1 MAFDHQ
7 ALEKKWQKKWE
18 KGQCWKAQVDW
29 SKPKFYALGMFPY
42 PSGSGLHI
50 GHLASY
56 TPTEIIARYKR
67 ARGFNVLHPMGY
79 DAFGLPAE
87 QYAIQTGIHPSV
99 ITHQA
104 ISNFRRQL
112 QSFGYSF
119 DWSREINTC
128 SPDYYKWTQFLFLQF
143 FKKTLAYQKKTP
155 VNWCPVLKTILAN
168 EEVIDGKSERGSH
181 PVIKKPVKQWL
192 LAITKYSERLLKDMC
207 FLDWPERTIEGQKN
221 WIGKSEGADIFFPIK
236 NHPEKHIEVFT
247 TRPDTLFGVTF
258 MVLSP
263 EHPLL
268 KEITTEKHKKAVQD
282 YQEKT
287 LSLSDVDR
295 KKGESKTGVW
305 TGAYALHPW
314 TQEEIPVY
322 VADYVLMDYGTGAIM
337 AVPAHDER
345 DWAFAKTFDLPIKQ
359 VITRESRAEPAPMA
373 EPASRR
379 TQDVPETQ
387 ESSSF
392 PQQRES
398 LQDLKHTSHP
408 QTEAEHSFLLDTGD
422 GMHINSDFLNGLN
435 NKEAIERVIIEL
447 EKQKKGNRKTQYKLK
462 DWNFSR
468 QRYWGEPFPV
478 VHFKGGVKPVDET
491 ELPVVLPETANYEP
505 SSAGEPPLAREP
517 HFIQYKNPLTGEMGK
532 REDSTMPG
540 YAGSSWYFLR
550 YTDPHNDKAPFDFEK
565 QKYWMPVDLY
575 VGGPEHTVGHLLYA
589 RFWQKF
595 LYDLKMVSH
604 KEPFKKLR
612 HQGMILGEDNHKMS
626 KSRGNTVNPDLLR
639 DKYGADTIRVF
650 ISFLGPMEKD
660 KPWSS
665 QGIEGS
671 RRFLQR
677 VWRLC
682 FDEKGQA
689 LPEKGEMTK
698 DLNELLN
705 RTIKKVTE
713 DIETFSFNT
722 AISTLMIFVNTLYRK
737 DIRNHKMLKTLSQ
750 LLQPFAPHI
759 AEEIWSALGGE
770 GFVSLSQWPAFEEE
784 NVTEKQTHIGVQV
797 NGKIRGAIACSNTEK
812 ESVVLKLAKAEPHIQ
827 NKLQGK
833 KIKKVIYKPGR
844 ILNIIVD

>member
-1 MAFDHQ
+1 MAFDHR

-18 KGQCWKAQVDW
+18 ESQCWKVEIDFN
-29 SKPKFYALGMFPY
+29 KPKFYALPMFPY

-67 ARGFNVLHPMGY
+67 AKGFNVLHPMGY

-104 ISNFRRQL
+104 INNFRRQL
-112 QSFGYSF
+112 KSFGYSF

-143 FKKTLAYQKKTP
+143 FKKKLAYQKKIP
-155 VNWCPVLKTILAN
+155 VNWCPALKTILAN
-168 EEVIDGKSERGSH
+168 EEVIDGKSERGGH

-192 LAITKYSERLLKDMC
+192 LAITNYAERLLQDMP
-207 FLDWPERTIEGQKN
+207 LLNWPERTIEGQKN
-221 WIGKSEGADIFFPIK
+221 WIGKSEGASIFFPIQ
-236 NHPEKHIEVFT
+236 NHKGKQIEVFT

-268 KEITTEKHKKAVQD
+268 PEITVDKYKKVVQD
-282 YQEKT
+282 YQNKA
-287 LSLSDVDR
+287 LSISDVDR
-295 KKGESKTGVW
+295 KKGESKTGVF
-305 TGAYALHPW
+305 TGAVVLHPF
-314 TQEEIPVY
+314 TQEAIPVY

-345 DWAFAKTFDLPIKQ
+345 DWDFAKAFDLPVKQ
-359 VITRESRAEPAPMA
+359 VIRSQEPAKG
-373 EPASRR
+373 E
-379 TQDVPETQ
+379 Q
-387 ESSSF
+387 SS
-392 PQQRES
+392 
-398 LQDLKHTSHP
+398 LLHIDDGIHI
-408 QTEAEHSFLLDTGD
+408 HSE
-422 GMHINSDFLNGLN
+422 FLNGLDN
-435 NKEAIERVIIEL
+435 QSAIERVIQEL
-447 EKQKKGNRKTQYKLK
+447 EKQGSGSRKTQYKLK

-468 QRYWGEPFPV
+468 QRYWGEPFPI
-478 VHFKGGVKPVDET
+478 VHFKEGARAVDEKD
-491 ELPVVLPETANYEP
+491 LPVVLPETANYEP
-505 SSAGEPPLAREP
+505 SSEGEPPLAREP
-517 HFIQYKNPLTGEMGK
+517 EFIQYTDPVTGERGL

-540 YAGSSWYFLR
+540 YAGSAWYFLR
-550 YTDPHNDKAPFDFEK
+550 YIDPHNEKEPFDFEK

-575 VGGPEHTVGHLLYA
+575 LGGPEHTVGHLLYA

-604 KEPFKKLR
+604 KEPFKKLK
-612 HQGMILGEDNHKMS
+612 HQGMILGEDNQKMS
-626 KSRGNTVNPDLLR
+626 KSRNNTTNPDLLR
-639 DKYGADTIRVF
+639 EQYGADTIRVF

-682 FDEKGQA
+682 FDEKGQV

-698 DLNELLN
+698 DLKALLN

-713 DIETFSFNT
+713 DIETFNFNT

-737 DIRNHKMLKTLSQ
+737 QIRNHQALQVLSQ

-759 AEEIWSALGGE
+759 AEQMWEALGGE
-770 GFVSLSQWPAFEEE
+770 GFVSLSQWPTFKEEDRIE
-784 NVTEKQTHIGVQV
+784 AKTRIGVQV
-797 NGKIRGAIACSNTEK
+797 NGKARGAITCSNTDS
-812 ESVVLKLAKAEPHIQ
+812 ESVVFPLAKAQPSIQ
-827 NKLQGK
+827 KRLK
-833 KIKKVIYKPGR
+833 DKTIKKVIYKPGY
-844 ILNIIVD
+844 ILNIIVE